1 MGAIQRIMAND
12 VACKNVAADFSLPA
26 GERRLFP
33 TIEPSVVPD
42 SDAKSDEQ
50 IKRAIIHLH
59 DLILGRDDA
68 MGDHEVQRT
77 FDLFAG
83 IVRDAKSKTTFDPRE
98 SYSCQTLREKTP
110 RDSDPKYTIRAWR
123 GVVTYLLRQL
133 EFLYE

>member
-26 GERRLFP
+26 EERRLFP
-33 TIEPSVVPD
+33 TIEPTVVPG

-59 DLILGRDDA
+59 DLILGRNDA
-68 MGDHEVQRT
+68 IGDPEVQRT

-83 IVRDAKSKTTFDPRE
+83 IIRDARSQENFDPRE
-98 SYSCQTLREKTP
+98 SYACQALREKTP
-110 RDSDPKYTIRAWR
+110 RDPDPAYTLRAWR